1 MLYKHFTTER
11 RNELV
16 ALLRSKARKKNI
28 ARQLG
33 KDRTTIWRERKRGS
47 GSNGRYYALKAR
59 RLSKEKRIKANAR
72 FRKIENDKSLRKY
85 IVKKL
90 RKYWSPEQIAGRWNK
105 KHGRKRVGKDTIYKF
120 IYEKR
125 KDLVS
130 P

>member
-11 RNELV
+11 RNEL
-16 ALLRSKARKKNI
+16 ATLLRSKARKKNI

-72 FRKIENDKSLRKY
+72 FRKIENDKSL
-85 IVKKL
+85 
-90 RKYWSPEQIAGRWNK
+90 
-105 KHGRKRVGKDTIYKF
+105 
-120 IYEKR
+120 
-125 KDLVS
+125 
-130 P
+130 